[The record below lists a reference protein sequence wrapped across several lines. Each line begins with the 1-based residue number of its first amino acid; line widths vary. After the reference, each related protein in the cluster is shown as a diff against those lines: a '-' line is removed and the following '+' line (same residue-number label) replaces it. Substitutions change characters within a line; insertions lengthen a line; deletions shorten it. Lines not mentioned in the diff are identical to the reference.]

1 MSARFLC
8 CVSLLGLATSATIA
22 FPISAEADAIVIPGI
37 TTVDRSHPRPRYRAA
52 AFPPP
57 QYDLLH
63 RRVPIAL
70 KARPTYRQESG
81 DFPPPG
87 GRFGGGF
94 LEYVL
99 TGGRPEPIA
108 PGAPV
113 SPSPV
118 ARFFSP
124 GPYAAPN
131 PGPLSPY
138 PLPSLPLP
146 SLPLPSQPLPS
157 LPLPSLPSQAVYSPA
172 PPSPRLPA
180 GGLPATLPGVTE
192 PDATPLGLVPSAEP
206 QTTLFNLPDGGQSYA
221 DPQAL
226 APKPRRVAGPVDPA
240 FARQEVAY
248 DGAERPG
255 TVIVDTPRKFLFL
268 VRPGGRALRY
278 GIGVGRPGFEWAG
291 VKRVSRKAEW
301 PGWTPPAA
309 MLRRR
314 PDLPRHMA
322 GGEGNPLGARALYL
336 GSSEYRIHGTN
347 EPGTIGTNVS
357 SGCIRM
363 MNADVIDLYGRV
375 AVGTRVLVL

>member
-8 CVSLLGLATSATIA
+8 CVSLIGVMAGPIALLPSSAQ
-22 FPISAEADAIVIPGI
+22 ADTIVIPGI
-37 TTVDRSHPRPRYRAA
+37 TTVDRTHPRPRYREA

-63 RRVPIAL
+63 RRVAL
-70 KARPTYRQESG
+70 NPKARPTYRQASN

-108 PGAPV
+108 PGEPV

-138 PLPSLPLP
+138 PLPSLPLS
-146 SLPLPSQPLPS
+146 SLPLPSPPLPT
-157 LPLPSLPSQAVYSPA
+157 VYSPA

-180 GGLPATLPGVTE
+180 GGLPAILPGVTE
-192 PDATPLGLVPSAEP
+192 PVTAPLGVVSSAEP
-206 QTTLFNLPDGGQSYA
+206 QTTLFNLPDGGQLGGQPYA

-226 APKPRRVAGPVDPA
+226 APEPRRARPIDPA
-240 FARQEVAY
+240 FERQEVAY
-248 DGAERPG
+248 SGPERAG
-255 TVIVDTPRKFLFL
+255 TVIIDTPRKYLFL

-278 GIGVGRPGFEWAG
+278 GIGEGGDRAVVQERG
-291 VKRVSRKAEW
+291 
-301 PGWTPPAA
+301 
-309 MLRRR
+309 RR
-314 PDLPRHMA
+314 PDAVERA
-322 GGEGNPLGARALYL
+322 GLVAERGLDHVAHRRLTL
-336 GSSEYRIHGTN
+336 DR
-347 EPGTIGTNVS
+347 
-357 SGCIRM
+357 R
-363 MNADVIDLYGRV
+363 RV